1 MHITPF
7 ERDWGGW
14 GDWGDNWGRDHRD
27 EGNAEGQPSPL
38 SIVFAVKIL
47 VISIVIF
54 CICSCCRRRKEA
66 EREEQEALLQHTQS
80 ASARGGYPDPTWS
93 SRPYAQGVSTENM
106 AYLSNPVVPPP
117 YTVSTSGSAS
127 SGTSS
132 GNNVPQPS
140 APPAY
145 TPSTQTQR

>member
-54 CICSCCRRRKEA
+54 CS
-66 EREEQEALLQHTQS
+66 
-80 ASARGGYPDPTWS
+80 
-93 SRPYAQGVSTENM
+93 M
-106 AYLSNPVVPPP
+106 A
-117 YTVSTSGSAS
+117 AH
-127 SGTSS
+127 
-132 GNNVPQPS
+132 NVCVLECNCQV
-140 APPAY
+140 
-145 TPSTQTQR
+145 